1 MLQGVSKGL
10 VARRMLAS
18 MQERG
23 ECPDFVLCIG
33 DDKSDKDMFQL
44 LATAP
49 CGASLA
55 SKAEVFTC
63 TVGRKPS
70 KAKYYLDDPTDI
82 VRLIQG
88 LANVSDDQASL
99 HGSSSGA
106 TLPNDEAATA
116 TIRR

>member
-1 MLQGVSKGL
+1 M
-10 VARRMLAS
+10 
-18 MQERG
+18 
-23 ECPDFVLCIG
+23 LCIG

-88 LANVSDDQASL
+88 LANVSDDQAS
-99 HGSSSGA
+99 HGSSGA
-106 TLPNDEAATA
+106 TLPDDAAAAAAT
-116 TIRR
+116 IPR